1 MDELLA
7 KLRDLNTQKKV
18 LEDEMSKIKE
28 SLEKD
33 FLTPDGYKDENVTI
47 SYSKAS
53 ETTTIDLTKLE
64 EKEPDLFNDLVKDYA
79 KVQKRKASYS
89 YRFK

>member
-1 MDELLA
+1 MDELLNE
-7 KLRDLNTQKKV
+7 LHELDIQKKA
-18 LEDEMSKIKE
+18 LDEKMSKIKE
-28 SLEKD
+28 TLEKD
-33 FLTPDGYKDENVTI
+33 FLTTEGYKNDYVTI

-53 ETTTIDLTKLE
+53 ESTSIDLKQLE